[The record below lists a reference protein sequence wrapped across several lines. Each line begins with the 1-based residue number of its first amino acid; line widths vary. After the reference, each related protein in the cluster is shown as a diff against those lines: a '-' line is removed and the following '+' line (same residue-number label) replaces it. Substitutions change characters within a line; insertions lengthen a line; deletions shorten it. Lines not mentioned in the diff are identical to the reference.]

1 VKLSVA
7 PSLIA
12 ALSILAGCGG
22 GGGGSPTAPSSRTIL
37 YVSAQNAGANTVTL
51 RQVPGAL
58 RDEVGPQRVL
68 SLEVVVT
75 QVSNLHTLAFELG
88 FPGDLFTGDRVVLG
102 PHLTRGGTTV
112 DQSGI
117 VGGNFFRL
125 RLEREA
131 LNGVSGSGVVATLDL
146 LPLSASSGS
155 GDLFFTNAEALRPDG
170 STKPNVT
177 FIAGTVDVSQQ

>member
-1 VKLSVA
+1 MKKHSGL
-7 PSLIA
+7 SLITVL
-12 ALSILAGCGG
+12 ALITGCGG
-22 GGGGSPTAPSSRTIL
+22 SGGGSPTAPSSPTIT
-37 YVSAQNAGANTVTL
+37 YISAQNAGANTVTL

-58 RDEVGPQRVL
+58 RDGVGPQQVL

-102 PHLTRGGTTV
+102 PHLTRRGSAV

-131 LNGVSGSGVVATLDL
+131 QDGVSGSGVVATLDL
-146 LPLSASSGS
+146 LPLGGGAGS
-155 GDLFFTNAEALRPDG
+155 GDLFFTNAEAFSPAG
-170 STKPNVT
+170 GVKANVT
-177 FIAGTVDVSQQ
+177 FIGGSVDVTR